1 MKKTLRILLFL
12 ILCLF
17 VQTQN
22 LLYAQQYPVR
32 VTPVVLAPYSLKLS
46 DYATTTQQKLQ
57 VQILMTDLMQP
68 AHQAGLKFSLEA
80 GLNAQS
86 FARSNDFVV
95 GLPPFNLYPGT
106 PVTLSNIDLRPLFE
120 LQNLNGISAL
130 QYSKALPE
138 GAYQFCFQAFDFYTK
153 NNLSAK
159 SCATVYL
166 TQYDPPQL
174 SLPQRAEKIQANN
187 NTPIIFQW
195 LPRQVAPN
203 TQYTFILKEL
213 WDLGQSPEAGFLA
226 SRTLWQETS
235 FAPMV
240 YYGLDKPQLI
250 PGKRYAWQVQA
261 KSGAMFDTAPNNDN
275 GVYKNNGLSEIFYF
289 DYVENCLTPTFL
301 MAKNVGRARVEL
313 SWTSSGQNNGL
324 YRIQYRK
331 KNSQTQWQTAESYQT
346 RYTITG
352 LEDHTEYE
360 YRIGSVCGQLATAGD
375 YFDNNFA
382 NNESAGNAYAF
393 SGIQYFTTDS
403 KDAQNTNYQC
413 GVMPNIEISN
423 KNLLQA
429 VLGTNET
436 FTAGDFPVTIID
448 AQGSNGIYSGTGYV
462 QVPYLADTKIK
473 VVFNNIQLN
482 TDRQL
487 ISGVVETSY
496 DIEEANVVEVSIGD
510 LIKNIIGSY
519 KNLADGQYKSKTNEE
534 KEDIV
539 KNNNTSIDD
548 ITNNID
554 SLVNN
559 GTLNDVEAQEFK
571 KQLTNAKQC
580 FEEGIYCTG
589 NENID
594 EEYSKGGP
602 SMYYKPHDNCEDQTK
617 SCEKR
622 INEILDKISLIN
634 EKSKISNGLLT
645 QSVLIENL
653 SSEDSKKGFKLY
665 FSPAGEIVILTAKAI
680 PSFSKELENPNV
692 KDLHIPDG
700 ALTGFWLENEFYAG
714 LYEKKGE
721 KWYFEEYRHCYSKNE
736 EGQCTKHKTYTDI
749 NNQYG
754 SILERIIEKDET
766 VLATL
771 NKKSFDDV
779 YLTVGFSS
787 TVINQ
792 AITAQVESLIAKN
805 LARYGSLIKQGVK
818 TTFVTLLLY
827 SVWDLFAMPSTVEV
841 IGRGVVV
848 PSLPL
853 DIATPVSDT
862 FIGEI
867 PISLPITIPHS
878 YPKNNGICKVY
889 VIWSVSPEGEIR
901 TAKYGMTCTD
911 DYENECNMRPESQCK
926 NFTRD
931 DKDGKKY
938 YYNWVTR
945 ELSKEM
951 CHIIEKSLTA
961 SYVISNDGLL
971 PTHHYL
977 PCFVRKDDFDKR
989 KDRAEK
995 WIKEQTKKFG
1005 K

>member
-1 MKKTLRILLFL
+1 MMSIAKAFYYSTLLINHLMKRKAKDLSLRFLAFL
-12 ILCLF
+12 ILGFSIVNPFSL
-17 VQTQN
+17 N
-22 LLYAQQYPVR
+22 AQQYPVR

-68 AHQAGLKFSLEA
+68 AHQTGLKFSLEA
-80 GLNAQS
+80 GLNAQP
-86 FARSNDFVV
+86 FARSNEFVV

-174 SLPQRAEKIQANN
+174 NLPQRAEKIQANN

-301 MAKNVGRARVEL
+301 MAKNIGRARVEL
-313 SWTSSGQNNGL
+313 SWSSTGQNNGL

-423 KNLLQA
+423 KNLLQS

-448 AQGSNGIYSGTGYV
+448 AQGSNGIYSGIGYV

-496 DIEEANVVEVSIGD
+496 DV
-510 LIKNIIGSY
+510 
-519 KNLADGQYKSKTNEE
+519 NEE
-534 KEDIV
+534 NVIDIKSIKDLLNDFNAIITKENPTREDI
-539 KNNNTSIDD
+539 KRLED
-548 ITNNID
+548 
-554 SLVNN
+554 
-559 GTLNDVEAQEFK
+559 EA
-571 KQLTNAKQC
+571 
-580 FEEGIYCTG
+580 
-589 NENID
+589 
-594 EEYSKGGP
+594 
-602 SMYYKPHDNCEDQTK
+602 
-617 SCEKR
+617 
-622 INEILDKISLIN
+622 IS
-634 EKSKISNGLLT
+634 
-645 QSVLIENL
+645 
-653 SSEDSKKGFKLY
+653 
-665 FSPAGEIVILTAKAI
+665 
-680 PSFSKELENPNV
+680 
-692 KDLHIPDG
+692 
-700 ALTGFWLENEFYAG
+700 
-714 LYEKKGE
+714 
-721 KWYFEEYRHCYSKNE
+721 
-736 EGQCTKHKTYTDI
+736 TY
-749 NNQYG
+749 
-754 SILERIIEKDET
+754 L
-766 VLATL
+766 
-771 NKKSFDDV
+771 
-779 YLTVGFSS
+779 
-787 TVINQ
+787 
-792 AITAQVESLIAKN
+792 
-805 LARYGSLIKQGVK
+805 
-818 TTFVTLLLY
+818 
-827 SVWDLFAMPSTVEV
+827 
-841 IGRGVVV
+841 
-848 PSLPL
+848 
-853 DIATPVSDT
+853 
-862 FIGEI
+862 
-867 PISLPITIPHS
+867 ITI
-878 YPKNNGICKVY
+878 
-889 VIWSVSPEGEIR
+889 
-901 TAKYGMTCTD
+901 
-911 DYENECNMRPESQCK
+911 
-926 NFTRD
+926 
-931 DKDGKKY
+931 
-938 YYNWVTR
+938 
-945 ELSKEM
+945 
-951 CHIIEKSLTA
+951 IINK
-961 SYVISNDGLL
+961 
-971 PTHHYL
+971 
-977 PCFVRKDDFDKR
+977 
-989 KDRAEK
+989 
-995 WIKEQTKKFG
+995 
-1005 K
+1005 